1 MKRCTLT
8 WTIPVLGLIHC
19 PLWPNIKNQKH
30 HGCCCSSE
38 FCCVLYHLYLGVAS
52 RPAMHSST
60 LVILANKPKINEA
73 NSGFTPVT
81 SGNTLILQHVP
92 PSSTPPRDAPTPGE
106 MQARPPSRSTP
117 PLSASAGIHLV
128 HLLIKDFFSHLYSL
142 LRCWKTKIFWYINQ
156 CFVSFIQYFFMFH
169 FICHFFICI
178 LKSL

>member
-1 MKRCTLT
+1 M
-8 WTIPVLGLIHC
+8 LGLIHC
-19 PLWPNIKNQKH
+19 PLWPKIKNKKH

-142 LRCWKTKIFWYINQ
+142 LRCWKTKIF
-156 CFVSFIQYFFMFH
+156 
-169 FICHFFICI
+169 
-178 LKSL
+178 